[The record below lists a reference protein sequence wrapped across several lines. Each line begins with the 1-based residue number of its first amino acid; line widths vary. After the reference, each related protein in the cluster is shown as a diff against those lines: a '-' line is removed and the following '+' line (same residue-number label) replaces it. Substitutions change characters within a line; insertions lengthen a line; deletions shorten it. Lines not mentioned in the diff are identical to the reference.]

1 MAFSVAPLL
10 KQQSPSPS
18 YGHGWIIGQDGKRW
32 HPSNNQAE
40 LLAGLTGN
48 GRKKKWQLKV
58 KSLLFS

>member
-10 KQQSPSPS
+10 KQQSSSPS
-18 YGHGWIIGQDGKRW
+18 YGHGWIMGQDGRRW

-40 LLAGLTGN
+40 LLVGLTGN

-58 KSLLFS
+58 KTLLFS

>member
-1 MAFSVAPLL
+1 MLT
-10 KQQSPSPS
+10 KEPS
-18 YGHGWIIGQDGKRW
+18 YGHGWIMGQDGRRW

-58 KSLLFS
+58 KTLLFS